1 MNDGYRKSAVEV
13 PEKRIRIY
21 DLKVAQWID
30 EVMALDDPR
39 FKSFNTVVNEGLKH
53 GLPKILEGYDPL
65 SVSDIVKKENDR
77 VISHANRLFEKMQEQ
92 INRILVSVVLSQE
105 LITCV
110 LNEVEQVL
118 AQNNI
123 EMTEEMRQQFIN
135 NLPEPLNEQYQEFLK
150 KLGLDG

>member
-1 MNDGYRKSAVEV
+1 MFNERKTAIEV
-13 PEKRIRIY
+13 PEKKIRIY

-30 EVMALDDPR
+30 EIMALKDPR
-39 FKSFNTVVNEGLKH
+39 FKTFNNVVVEGLKH
-53 GLPKILEGYDPL
+53 GLPKILEGYDPS

-77 VISHANRLFEKMQEQ
+77 LISHTNRLYEKLQSQ
-92 INRILVSVVLSQE
+92 INRVLVSTVLSQE

-110 LNEVEQVL
+110 LNEVEQIL

-123 EMTEEMRQQFIN
+123 AMTEEMRQQFIN
-135 NLPEPLNEQYQEFLK
+135 HLPEPLDEQYQDFLA